1 MSIMDDMGH
10 LSEYQPRN
18 RDFCHTKSD
27 RCEEYGYRVEES
39 DSREEEVVDEG
50 LDWIDDLYVLP
61 HTSMLMVD
69 IGTLSND
76 HHLFFSTTDGIEA
89 GRILS
94 LDGDGWDTQP
104 ELSLQ
109 VVVPQHKDGL
119 ILQSAHL
126 ANDQILVL
134 VYLRD
139 ACAEIVFADARTGQ
153 SIGKTDS
160 KGTRG
165 HATADHIEIP
175 VPHEELDAQ
184 RRGQDPVVIPKH
196 ASISAVSCRTDSDEL
211 YLAIDTYVAPPYV
224 LTGKIMN
231 DPEYGVDV
239 HIGRL
244 DHGNAP
250 HEDLVCREVMYTSHD
265 GVKIPLFI
273 NHAKD
278 LDITKPQPVLLH
290 AYGGSG
296 MCLTPHYNPLFASFM
311 RNLRGM

>member
-1 MSIMDDMGH
+1 M
-10 LSEYQPRN
+10 
-18 RDFCHTKSD
+18 
-27 RCEEYGYRVEES
+27 
-39 DSREEEVVDEG
+39 
-50 LDWIDDLYVLP
+50 
-61 HTSMLMVD
+61 
-69 IGTLSND
+69 
-76 HHLFFSTTDGIEA
+76 FFSTTDGIEA

-94 LDGDGWDTQP
+94 LDGKSWDTKP
-104 ELSLQ
+104 DLRLR
-109 VVVPQHKDGL
+109 VVISDHKDGL

-126 ANDQILVL
+126 VNDQILTL

-165 HATADHIEIP
+165 HATVEHIDVP

-184 RRGQDPVVIPKH
+184 RRGLDPVVIPKH
-196 ASISAVSCRTDSDEL
+196 ASISAVSCRSDSDEL
-211 YLAIDTYVAPPYV
+211 FLAIDTYVAPPYV
-224 LTGKIMN
+224 LTGKVYN
-231 DPEYGVDV
+231 EADQGVDV

-244 DHGNAP
+244 DHGDAP

-278 LDITKPQPVLLH
+278 LDATIPQPVLLH